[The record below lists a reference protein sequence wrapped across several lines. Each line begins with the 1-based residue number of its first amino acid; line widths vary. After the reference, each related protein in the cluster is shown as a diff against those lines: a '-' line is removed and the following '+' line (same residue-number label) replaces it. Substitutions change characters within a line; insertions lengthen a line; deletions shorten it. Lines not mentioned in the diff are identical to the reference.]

1 MRILVTSQYFWPE
14 SFVIN
19 DLVPLLSDLGHDV
32 TVLTGKPNYPEG
44 RFYKGYG
51 AQGITREDFG
61 AASVIRVPMLA
72 RGRSKTGLA
81 LNYVSFILSASL
93 FGPWVTRGKSFDVV
107 FVYGLSPLL
116 QALPSILL
124 ARLRGLPMVIWVQ
137 DLWPE
142 SLSATGHVR
151 NRLVLRLVSTLVRLI
166 YRSSDRILVQSQ
178 AFFEPVAKYADK
190 DRIHY
195 YPNPYLEKQPG
206 EASERAVALGDD
218 MRRQFSVVFAG
229 NLGTAQALDTL
240 VDAAKLLR
248 ERSDICFFVVGSG
261 SREEHLRE
269 EVRLNGLDNVKFCGR
284 FDSQEMGTIL
294 SAASALLVSLTDAP
308 IFALTVPSKLQGYLA
323 GGRPVLAAING
334 EGGRIVE
341 EAGAGL
347 VSPAED
353 AAALAEAVEKLA
365 ALPEAERKAMGDR
378 GRAYFEKNF
387 SANKLAEALAWHLEQ
402 VTNQMSVTK

>member
-1 MRILVTSQYFWPE
+1 MRILVTTQYFWPE

-19 DLVPLLSDLGHDV
+19 DLVPLLSDLGHEV
-32 TVLTGKPNYPEG
+32 TVLTGKPNYPQG
-44 RFYKGYG
+44 AFYEGYG
-51 AQGITREDFG
+51 AAGVTREDFG
-61 AASVIRVPMLA
+61 AAAVIRVPILA
-72 RGRSKTGLA
+72 RGRSKIGLA
-81 LNYVSFILSASL
+81 LNYASFILSASL
-93 FGPWVTRGKSFDVV
+93 FGPWVTRGKKFDVV

-116 QALPSILL
+116 QALPAILL

-151 NRLVLRLVSTLVRLI
+151 NQVVLRLVSALVRLI
-166 YRSSDRILVQSQ
+166 YRSSDRILVQSR
-178 AFFEPVAKYADK
+178 AFFEPVARYADK

-195 YPNPYLEKQPG
+195 YPNPYLEKQPS
-206 EASERAVALGDD
+206 EASERALALADD

-248 ERSDICFFVVGSG
+248 ERSDISFFVVGSG
-261 SREEHLRE
+261 SREKHLRE
-269 EVRLNGLDNVKFCGR
+269 EVCVNGLTNVTFCGR
-284 FDSQEMGTIL
+284 FDSHEMGTIL
-294 SAASALLVSLTDAP
+294 PAASALLVSLTDAP
-308 IFALTVPSKLQGYLA
+308 IFALTVPSKLQAYLA
-323 GGRPVLAAING
+323 TGRPVLAAING

-353 AAALAEAVEKLA
+353 AAALAESVERLA
-365 ALPEAERKAMGDR
+365 ALSEGERKAMGDR
-378 GRAYFEKNF
+378 GRAYFEQNF
-387 SANKLAEALAWHLEQ
+387 SANKLAKALAQHLEE
-402 VTNQMSVTK
+402 VTN